1 MAQEQ
6 FAFFLAGFYANS
18 HKTPNKKSMGE
29 TVDILEYCHVIR
41 MACYLDPK
49 TSFGYY
55 SDPSNHSKH
64 IFNWS
69 LFIQICPIGASP
81 LLGKKINWYKI
92 SLDRRANFV

>member
-29 TVDILEYCHVIR
+29 TVDILEYCPVIR

-55 SDPSNHSKH
+55 SDPSNTTATFQNLMGLA
-64 IFNWS
+64 IV
-69 LFIQICPIGASP
+69 
-81 LLGKKINWYKI
+81 
-92 SLDRRANFV
+92 RRFFRCDL